1 MLENRQLMTFDE
13 TVIQHIRQVLAEQ
26 HARLAQLDRP
36 TSDRSITARNYDSAI
51 RALVEYL
58 DTQQISLPTK
68 STLERWRD
76 DMHEGRVRGARS
88 THLSVKTINARLSA
102 VRKLL
107 RNTADDILDIQV
119 KLVLRDWANVTD
131 AKAIKVQDKIEEDYG
146 IRLSLRDLESL
157 INRVDIRTIKGLR
170 DRALITVM
178 ACAGLRVSEAVNLT
192 LRDVFLTQN
201 AAGQRGIRIRRGK
214 HSKARIVVLQSWN
227 SPVLATVRAYIEALG
242 LSVEV
247 EPEAHVFRGV
257 KRAKNGAY
265 DSVPARLSVRGAE
278 RAVEAYDAPYRGELI
293 RVNAHDLRRTFAKI
307 CRQSGMSW
315 DALREQMGHSSVKIT
330 EDYVGHEVDWSE
342 RIPNWTI
349 KLKDRED

>member
-1 MLENRQLMTFDE
+1 MSEYRQLMKFDKAL
-13 TVIQHIRQVLAEQ
+13 VQHIREVLAEQ
-26 HARLAQLDRP
+26 HGRLAQLDRP
-36 TSDRSITARNYDSAI
+36 SSERSITARNYDSAI
-51 RALVEYL
+51 RALVAYL
-58 DTQQISLPTK
+58 DTQQIALPTK
-68 STLERWRD
+68 GALERWRD
-76 DMHEGRVRGARS
+76 DMYEGKLRGANN
-88 THLSVKTINARLSA
+88 THLSVKTINSRLSA

-107 RNTADDILDIQV
+107 RNAADDIVDMRV
-119 KLVLRDWANVTD
+119 KLVLRDWANVSD

-146 IRLSLRDLESL
+146 IRLSLSELESL

-201 AAGQRGIRIRRGK
+201 SAGQRGIRVRRGK

-247 EPEAHVFRGV
+247 EPDTHVFRGV

-265 DSVPARLSVRGAE
+265 DSVPERLSVRGAE
-278 RAVEAYDAPYRGELI
+278 RAVAAYDAPYRGNMI

-315 DALREQMGHSSVKIT
+315 DALREQMGHSSIKIT

-349 KLKDRED
+349 KLKDQFD